1 MGCNEVGVLG
11 RRPTATRILDVGAA
25 FPDFDLEGS
34 DGRRHSRKGVAGKRF
49 VVFFY
54 PKDQTPGCTREA
66 CDFTA
71 SRAAFRKAGAEV
83 YGVSGGTREA
93 KERFAQSS
101 EIEIPLLAD
110 SELLLA
116 KACGVYG
123 EKKNYG
129 KTYLGLFRTTF
140 LIGADGAV
148 ERVWKNVKV
157 DGHAADVLAIVKAG
171 AK

>member
-1 MGCNEVGVLG
+1 M
-11 RRPTATRILDVGAA
+11 PSTATKILEAGAV

-34 DGRRHSRKGVAGKRF
+34 DGKRHARKTVAGRRF
-49 VVFFY
+49 VLFFY

-83 YGVSGGTREA
+83 FGVSGGTREA

-110 SELLLA
+110 ADLALA

-140 LIGADGAV
+140 LVSADGKI

-157 DGHAADVLAIVKAG
+157 DGHAADVLAVVRAG